1 LTFEG
6 PSLPLSLEK
15 KPGIANAGGGGVSR
29 RNAFGQGTGWEK
41 SRGSAMRRLQTAGR
55 KLYRP
60 PRGYREAGRH
70 KMQMQIVSGAS
81 VRAWIVDLTARVEAE
96 KRSWELYATKCG

>member
-1 LTFEG
+1 MAGCSAPFLTFEG

-60 PRGYREAGRH
+60 PRGYRKAGRH
-70 KMQMQIVSGAS
+70 KMQMQIVSGAG
-81 VRAWIVDLTARVEAE
+81 VRGLST
-96 KRSWELYATKCG
+96 